1 MKETKTTYIRYALA
15 LLLMLFLSS
24 LMLGASPTE
33 VLAGFTSTPEVT
45 PTPMAMPTMTP
56 MPTPTEDAPE
66 EPWDTPTPAPTP
78 TPTPDKLLPE
88 AGEAPRAHRATS
100 GWLIVVGM
108 AMILGGVVL
117 RQMFSR
123 AKT

>member
-1 MKETKTTYIRYALA
+1 MKETRITYIRYAVA
-15 LLLMLFLSS
+15 LLSMLFLSS
-24 LMLGASPTE
+24 LMLGVSPTE
-33 VLAGFTSTPEVT
+33 VFAGLT
-45 PTPMAMPTMTP
+45 
-56 MPTPTEDAPE
+56 PTPTETPSVPTPTPTRESE
-66 EPWDTPTPAPTP
+66 EEEEEEAWDTPTPAP